1 MLRPPLEN
9 GMRDMLMVTRSL
21 MIAAAVVF
29 SMADSS
35 FAQSS
40 HAQWLTGD
48 FSATPVAP
56 SRQQEA
62 LDLLGKGSLK
72 PINASLA
79 RSMLE
84 GDVLAEAE
92 HMYLARGSYVGTR
105 NTPWGIPP
113 GISWSVDVDS
123 QRIAHVISF
132 RLSREPETVE
142 TAIVI
147 SSSLPLEGVV
157 ASAMAAE

>member
-1 MLRPPLEN
+1 
-9 GMRDMLMVTRSL
+9 MVSRSL
-21 MIAAAVVF
+21 MIGAAVMF
-29 SMADSS
+29 SMAGSPL
-35 FAQSS
+35 AQSS

-56 SRQQEA
+56 SRQQAA
-62 LDLLGKGSLK
+62 LDLLGTGSLK

-84 GDVLAEAE
+84 SYGLAEAE
-92 HMYLARGSYVGTR
+92 HMYLARGSYIGTR
-105 NTPWGIPP
+105 NTSWGIPP

-123 QRIAHVISF
+123 QRIAHIISF
-132 RLSREPETVE
+132 RLSQESETVE
-142 TAIVI
+142 TAVVI